1 MKLSALL
8 TSAGVNIAVCVVLFT
23 LYSLLRK
30 QPTFVNVY
38 FSQRF
43 ARVRTRQLG
52 GFNFERFVPSP
63 SWILKAWEASDEEI
77 VAAGGLDAFVLVR
90 MIVFSCRIFSI
101 ATTLGLFLVV
111 PLNYF
116 GQDIRRQQIPAESLE
131 VFTIVNVEPGSRWFW
146 VHCLALYIIS
156 CSACLLLYFEYK
168 SISRK
173 RLAYFTSS
181 LNRPSYFTV
190 LVRSIPKS
198 KEESYSQTLEKFFM
212 NYYASSYLSYQ
223 IIYRSGSV
231 QKLLTDAE
239 EAFMM
244 LRTTQKELCTGSNF
258 MRCGLCGGATTS
270 FKMIPCERDPD
281 KGGDDCSGS
290 DLRKKESA
298 AALVFFRNRYAA
310 LVASQGLQTS
320 NPMSW
325 VTDLAPEPDDLYW
338 SNICVPYRLL
348 WIRKIALLVASILF
362 VAFFLFPVS
371 LTQSL
376 VHLDKLQKTFPF
388 LRGILKRKGV
398 PQLATG
404 YLPSV
409 VLILFSYIVPPLM
422 MLFSKME
429 GSISRSGRKRS
440 ACIKVLCFFIWNV
453 FFGNIVSGSVIDRL
467 NKIFKDVNNLLS
479 TAVPSTATFF
489 MTYVL
494 TSGWASLSV
503 ELLQPFGLICR
514 LFSWFIL
521 RNKDPSCHG
530 TLTFPYHTEVPRIL
544 LFGLFGFAYAV
555 LSPLI
560 LPLLVVYFSI
570 AYLVY
575 RNQILNVYVTKY
587 QTGGTYWPIVHNT
600 TIFSMVL
607 MQIIALAVFG
617 FKKSSSTSSFTI
629 PLIICTLLFHAYCR
643 QRFEPLFK
651 DPPAQI
657 LIEMDRQDEA
667 SGKMKEMYQ
676 QLTSAYCQ
684 FKSTLFALGKAV
696 PGNGGENLSIHKVQ
710 DVEDINP
717 GKSPSHLPPSC
728 TSIEIKSPRLPV
740 SHTSLEISPH
750 ASLEIKSPHLP
761 SPHTSLEIKSPS
773 HLPSSIASLEIK
785 SPPHL
790 PSSRTSLEIK
800 SPPHLPSSRMSLEI
814 NSPHLPSS
822 RTSLEIKNPSHSLSS
837 SKSLEIPSSHLPS
850 PRTSLEIRSSHLPSP
865 HVPSE
870 IKSPYLPSWDIKSPL
885 LPSPSESSE
894 TKSPHLA
901 SPRKSSEIRSPLLP
915 SPRES
920 LELKTPRRA
929 SPRKSSEIRS
939 PLLPSPCESLEIKS
953 PPHASP
959 RKSSEFR
966 SPHLPS
972 QGTSSE
978 TEESCGK

>member
-8 TSAGVNIAVCVVLFT
+8 TSAGVNISVCVVLLI

-63 SWILKAWEASDEEI
+63 SWIFKAWEASDDEI
-77 VAAGGLDAFVLVR
+77 VDAGGLDAFVLVR
-90 MIVFSCRIFSI
+90 MIVFSFRIFSI

-116 GQDIRRQQIPAESLE
+116 GQDIKRQQIPAESLE

-156 CSACLLLYFEYK
+156 CSACLLLYSEYK
-168 SISRK
+168 SISKK
-173 RLAYFTSS
+173 RLAYFSSS
-181 LNRPSYFTV
+181 LSRPSYFTV

-198 KEESYSQTLEKFFM
+198 KEESYSRSLEKFFM
-212 NYYASSYLSYQ
+212 NYYASSYLSHQ
-223 IIYRSGSV
+223 IVYRSGYV
-231 QKLLTDAE
+231 QKLLIDAE
-239 EAFMM
+239 EVFRM
-244 LRTTQKELCTGSNF
+244 LKTTQKEL
-258 MRCGLCGGATTS
+258 MICGICGGATSS
-270 FKMIPCERDPD
+270 FKMITNECDRDE
-281 KGGDDCSGS
+281 GRDDCDGS

-310 LVASQGLQTS
+310 LVASQGLQS
-320 NPMSW
+320 LNPMSW
-325 VTDLAPEPDDLYW
+325 VVDPAPEPDDMYW

-362 VAFFLFPVS
+362 VAFFLVPVS

-388 LRGILKRKGV
+388 LRGFLKG
-398 PQLATG
+398 
-404 YLPSV
+404 
-409 VLILFSYIVPPLM
+409 F
-422 MLFSKME
+422 
-429 GSISRSGRKRS
+429 
-440 ACIKVLCFFIWNV
+440 
-453 FFGNIVSGSVIDRL
+453 

-514 LFSWFIL
+514 LFSRFIM
-521 RNKDPSCHG
+521 RNMDGSCHG

-544 LFGLFGFAYAV
+544 LFGLFGFAYAILAPV
-555 LSPLI
+555 I
-560 LPLLVVYFSI
+560 LPLLVVYYSI

-629 PLIICTLLFHAYCR
+629 PLIICTLLFHEYCR

-651 DPPAQI
+651 DPPAPI
-657 LIEMDRQDEA
+657 LIEMDRQDEVH
-667 SGKMKEMYQ
+667 GRMKETYQ

-684 FKSTLFALGKAV
+684 FKSTLFSLGKAA
-696 PGNGGENLSIHKVQ
+696 PGNDEENMSIHTVQ
-710 DVEDINP
+710 DIQDVNP

-728 TSIEIKSPRLPV
+728 TSVEIKSPHHPL
-740 SHTSLEISPH
+740 SHTSSPHLLSPH
-750 ASLEIKSPHLP
+750 ASLEIKSP
-761 SPHTSLEIKSPS
+761 PHI
-773 HLPSSIASLEIK
+773 
-785 SPPHL
+785 
-790 PSSRTSLEIK
+790 PSSRTSLEIR
-800 SPPHLPSSRMSLEI
+800 SPPHIPSSCTCLEVKNPSHLPSSHTFLEI
-814 NSPHLPSS
+814 RSPHLPSS
-822 RTSLEIKNPSHSLSS
+822 RTSLEIKNPSHRLSPRT
-837 SKSLEIPSSHLPS
+837 SLEIRRPHLPS
-850 PRTSLEIRSSHLPSP
+850 PRTSLEIRSSYLPSP
-865 HVPSE
+865 RTPWE
-870 IKSPYLPSWDIKSPL
+870 IKSPHLPSSNTSWEIKN
-885 LPSPSESSE
+885 
-894 TKSPHLA
+894 
-901 SPRKSSEIRSPLLP
+901 PLLP

-920 LELKTPRRA
+920 SETKSPRSASPCKSSQIKSPLRSPRESLEIKSPRRA
-929 SPRKSSEIRS
+929 SPRKSSEIKS
-939 PLLPSPCESLEIKS
+939 PRLSSPGTSLEINS
-953 PPHASP
+953 PLHP
-959 RKSSEFR
+959 SS
-966 SPHLPS
+966 S
-972 QGTSSE
+972 TSSE
-978 TEESCGK
+978 IEESRGK

>member
-8 TSAGVNIAVCVVLFT
+8 TSAGVNIAVCVVLFI

-43 ARVRTRQLG
+43 SQVRKKLG

-77 VAAGGLDAFVLVR
+77 VAAGGLDALVLVR
-90 MIVFSCRIFSI
+90 MIVFSFRIFSI
-101 ATTLGLFLVV
+101 ATTLGLFLVL

-116 GQDIRRQQIPAESLE
+116 GQDIQRQQIPAESLE
-131 VFTIVNVEPGSRWFW
+131 VFTIVNVEPESRWFW
-146 VHCLALYIIS
+146 VHCLTLYIIS

-181 LNRPSYFTV
+181 LSHPRYFTV
-190 LVRSIPKS
+190 LVRAIPKS
-198 KEESYSQTLEKFFM
+198 KEDSYSHTLEKFFT
-212 NYYASSYLSYQ
+212 NYYASSYLSHQ
-223 IIYRSGSV
+223 IVYRSGSV

-239 EAFMM
+239 EMFRM
-244 LRTTQKELCTGSNF
+244 LKTTQEELYAGSKF
-258 MRCGLCGGATTS
+258 MRCGLCGGTTSS
-270 FKMIPCERDPD
+270 FKMLPDERD
-281 KGGDDCSGS
+281 KGRDDYDGS

-310 LVASQGLQTS
+310 LVASQGLQSS

-325 VTDLAPEPDDLYW
+325 VTDLAPEPDDMYW

-348 WIRKIALLVASILF
+348 WIRKIALLVASIVF
-362 VAFFLFPVS
+362 VAFFLVPVS

-453 FFGNIVSGSVIDRL
+453 FFGNIVSGSVIERL

-514 LFSWFIL
+514 LFSRFIL
-521 RNKDPSCHG
+521 RNKDASSHG

-544 LFGLFGFAYAV
+544 LFGLFGFAYAI
-555 LSPLI
+555 LAPLI
-560 LPLLVVYFSI
+560 LPFLVVYFSI

-617 FKKSSSTSSFTI
+617 FKKSSSTSSFII
-629 PLIICTLLFHAYCR
+629 PLIICTLLFHEYCR

-651 DPPAQI
+651 NPPAQI
-657 LIEMDRQDEA
+657 LIEMDRQDEEECGA
-667 SGKMKEMYQ
+667 MEIYQ
-676 QLTSAYCQ
+676 QLTSAYCCQ
-684 FKSTLFALGKAV
+684 FKSTSLTLGKAV
-696 PGNGGENLSIHKVQ
+696 PENDEESMSIHKVQ
-710 DVEDINP
+710 DVEGNTP
-717 GKSPSHLPPSC
+717 GEIPSHLPPSY
-728 TSIEIKSPRLPV
+728 TSV
-740 SHTSLEISPH
+740 
-750 ASLEIKSPHLP
+750 EIKSPHLP
-761 SPHTSLEIKSPS
+761 LSHTSLEIRSPHILSPHGSLEIRSPPHLPSSHTSLEIKS
-773 HLPSSIASLEIK
+773 
-785 SPPHL
+785 PHL
-790 PSSRTSLEIK
+790 PSSRTSLEI
-800 SPPHLPSSRMSLEI
+800 SNSPHLPSSRTCLESK
-814 NSPHLPSS
+814 SPHLPSS
-822 RTSLEIKNPSHSLSS
+822 RTSLEIKNPSHHLSS
-837 SKSLEIPSSHLPS
+837 CKSLEITSPHLPS
-850 PRTSLEIRSSHLPSP
+850 PRTSLEIRSPHLPSP
-865 HVPSE
+865 RTPSE
-870 IKSPYLPSWDIKSPL
+870 IKSPH
-885 LPSPSESSE
+885 LPSPHTSW
-894 TKSPHLA
+894 
-901 SPRKSSEIRSPLLP
+901 EIKSPLLP

-920 LELKTPRRA
+920 WEIKSPFLPSSRESSEIKSPRLP
-929 SPRKSSEIRS
+929 SPRKSSEIKS
-939 PLLPSPCESLEIKS
+939 PRLPSP
-953 PPHASP
+953 
-959 RKSSEFR
+959 
-966 SPHLPS
+966 
-972 QGTSSE
+972 GTSWEINTHHSSC
-978 TEESCGK
+978 TSSKIEESCGK

>member
-8 TSAGVNIAVCVVLFT
+8 TSAGVNISVCVVLLI

-63 SWILKAWEASDEEI
+63 SWIFKAWEASDDEI
-77 VAAGGLDAFVLVR
+77 VDAGGLDAFVLVR
-90 MIVFSCRIFSI
+90 MIVFSFRIFSI

-116 GQDIRRQQIPAESLE
+116 GQDIKRQQIPAESLE

-156 CSACLLLYFEYK
+156 CSACLLLYSEYK
-168 SISRK
+168 SISKK
-173 RLAYFTSS
+173 RLAYFSSS
-181 LNRPSYFTV
+181 LSRPSYFTV

-198 KEESYSQTLEKFFM
+198 KEESYSRSLEKFFM
-212 NYYASSYLSYQ
+212 NYYASSYLSHQ
-223 IIYRSGSV
+223 IVYRSGYV
-231 QKLLTDAE
+231 QKLLIDAE
-239 EAFMM
+239 EVFRM
-244 LRTTQKELCTGSNF
+244 LKTTQKEL
-258 MRCGLCGGATTS
+258 MICGICGGATSS
-270 FKMIPCERDPD
+270 FKMITNECDRDE
-281 KGGDDCSGS
+281 GRDDCDGS

-310 LVASQGLQTS
+310 LVASQGLQS
-320 NPMSW
+320 LNPMSW
-325 VTDLAPEPDDLYW
+325 VVDPAPEPDDMYW

-362 VAFFLFPVS
+362 VAFFLVPVS

-388 LRGILKRKGV
+388 LRGFLKGRGV
-398 PQLATG
+398 PQLVTG

-440 ACIKVLCFFIWNV
+440 ACIKVLYFFIWNV
-453 FFGNIVSGSVIDRL
+453 FFGNIVSGSVLDRF

-514 LFSWFIL
+514 LFSRFIM
-521 RNKDPSCHG
+521 RNMDGSCHG

-544 LFGLFGFAYAV
+544 LFGLFGFAYAILAPV
-555 LSPLI
+555 I
-560 LPLLVVYFSI
+560 LPLLVVYYSI

-629 PLIICTLLFHAYCR
+629 PLIICTLLFHEYCR

-651 DPPAQI
+651 DPPAPI
-657 LIEMDRQDEA
+657 LIEMDRQDEVH
-667 SGKMKEMYQ
+667 GRMKETYQ

-684 FKSTLFALGKAV
+684 FKSTLFSLGKAA
-696 PGNGGENLSIHKVQ
+696 PGNDEENMSIHTVQ
-710 DVEDINP
+710 DIQDVNP

-728 TSIEIKSPRLPV
+728 TSVEIKSPHHPL
-740 SHTSLEISPH
+740 SHTSSPHLLSPH
-750 ASLEIKSPHLP
+750 ASLEIKSP
-761 SPHTSLEIKSPS
+761 PHI
-773 HLPSSIASLEIK
+773 
-785 SPPHL
+785 
-790 PSSRTSLEIK
+790 PSSRTSLEIR
-800 SPPHLPSSRMSLEI
+800 SPPHIPSSCTCLEVKNPSHLPSSHTFLEI
-814 NSPHLPSS
+814 RSPHLPSS
-822 RTSLEIKNPSHSLSS
+822 RTSLEIKNPSHRLSPRT
-837 SKSLEIPSSHLPS
+837 SLEIRRPHLPS
-850 PRTSLEIRSSHLPSP
+850 PRTSLEIRSSYLPSP
-865 HVPSE
+865 RTPWE
-870 IKSPYLPSWDIKSPL
+870 IKSPHLPSSNTSWEIKN
-885 LPSPSESSE
+885 
-894 TKSPHLA
+894 
-901 SPRKSSEIRSPLLP
+901 PLLP

-920 LELKTPRRA
+920 SETKSPRSASPCKSSQIKSPLRSPRESLEIKSPRRA
-929 SPRKSSEIRS
+929 SPRKSSEIKS
-939 PLLPSPCESLEIKS
+939 PRLSSPGTSLEINS
-953 PPHASP
+953 PLHP
-959 RKSSEFR
+959 SS
-966 SPHLPS
+966 S
-972 QGTSSE
+972 TSSE
-978 TEESCGK
+978 IEESRGK

>member
-8 TSAGVNIAVCVVLFT
+8 TSAGVNIAVCVVLLI

-43 ARVRTRQLG
+43 SRVRTRQLG

-63 SWILKAWEASDEEI
+63 SWILKAWEASDDEI

-90 MIVFSCRIFSI
+90 MIVFSVRIFSI

-116 GQDIRRQQIPAESLE
+116 GQDIKRQRIPAESLE
-131 VFTIVNVEPGSRWFW
+131 LFTIVNVEPGSRWFW

-156 CSACLLLYFEYK
+156 CSACLLLYSEYK
-168 SISRK
+168 SISKK
-173 RLAYFTSS
+173 RLAYFSSS
-181 LNRPSYFTV
+181 LSRPCYFTV

-212 NYYASSYLSYQ
+212 NYYASSYLSHQ
-223 IIYRSGSV
+223 IVYRSGYV

-239 EAFMM
+239 GVFRM
-244 LRTTQKELCTGSNF
+244 LKTTQKELYAGSNF
-258 MRCGLCGGATTS
+258 MICGICGGATSS
-270 FKMIPCERDPD
+270 FNMITNECDRD
-281 KGGDDCSGS
+281 KGRDDCDGS

-310 LVASQGLQTS
+310 LVASQGLQS
-320 NPMSW
+320 LNPMSW
-325 VTDLAPEPDDLYW
+325 VTDLAPEPDDMYW

-362 VAFFLFPVS
+362 VAFFLVPVS

-388 LRGILKRKGV
+388 LRGFLKRGGV
-398 PQLATG
+398 TQLVTG

-440 ACIKVLCFFIWNV
+440 ACIKVLYFFIWNV
-453 FFGNIVSGSVIDRL
+453 FFCNIVSGSVIDRF
-467 NKIFKDVNNLLS
+467 NRIFKDVNNLLS

-514 LFSWFIL
+514 LFSRFIM
-521 RNKDPSCHG
+521 RNTDASCYG

-544 LFGLFGFAYAV
+544 LFGLFGFAYAI
-555 LSPLI
+555 LAPLI
-560 LPLLVVYFSI
+560 LPFLVVYYSI

-629 PLIICTLLFHAYCR
+629 PLIICTLLFHEYCR

-651 DPPAQI
+651 DPPAPI
-657 LIEMDRQDEA
+657 LIDMDRQDEVH
-667 SGKMKEMYQ
+667 GRMKEMYQ

-684 FKSTLFALGKAV
+684 FKSTLFSLGKAT
-696 PGNGGENLSIHKVQ
+696 PGNDEENMSIHTVQ
-710 DVEDINP
+710 DIEDVNP

-728 TSIEIKSPRLPV
+728 TSVEIKSPHHPL
-740 SHTSLEISPH
+740 SHTSSPHLLSPH
-750 ASLEIKSPHLP
+750 ASLEIKSP
-761 SPHTSLEIKSPS
+761 PHI
-773 HLPSSIASLEIK
+773 
-785 SPPHL
+785 

-800 SPPHLPSSRMSLEI
+800 SPPHIPSSCTCLEVKNPSHLPSSHTFLEIRSPHLPSSRMSLEI
-814 NSPHLPSS
+814 ENSSHRLSPRS
-822 RTSLEIKNPSHSLSS
+822 RSLEIRRP
-837 SKSLEIPSSHLPS
+837 HLPS
-850 PRTSLEIRSSHLPSP
+850 PRTSLEIRSSYLPSP
-865 HVPSE
+865 HTPLE
-870 IKSPYLPSWDIKSPL
+870 IKSPHLPSSNTSW
-885 LPSPSESSE
+885 
-894 TKSPHLA
+894 
-901 SPRKSSEIRSPLLP
+901 EINSPLLP

-920 LELKTPRRA
+920 SETKSHHFA
-929 SPRKSSEIRS
+929 SPRKSSEIKS
-939 PLLPSPCESLEIKS
+939 PLLRSPRESLEIKS
-953 PPHASP
+953 PRPASP
-959 RKSSEFR
+959 CKSSEIK

-972 QGTSSE
+972 PRTSLEINSPLHPSSSTSSE
-978 TEESCGK
+978 IEESRGK

>member
-8 TSAGVNIAVCVVLFT
+8 TSAGINIAVCVVLFF

-43 ARVRTRQLG
+43 APHVRTRHLG
-52 GFNFERFVPSP
+52 TFCFNRFVPSP

-77 VAAGGLDAFVLVR
+77 VAAGGLDALVLVR
-90 MIVFSCRIFSI
+90 MIVFSFRIFSMAAI
-101 ATTLGLFLVV
+101 LGLFLVL

-131 VFTIVNVEPGSRWFW
+131 VFTIVNVEAGSRWFW

-181 LNRPSYFTV
+181 VRHPSYFTV
-190 LVRSIPKS
+190 L
-198 KEESYSQTLEKFFM
+198 
-212 NYYASSYLSYQ
+212 
-223 IIYRSGSV
+223 
-231 QKLLTDAE
+231 TDAE
-239 EAFMM
+239 EVFKM
-244 LRTTQKELCTGSNF
+244 LKTAPEELCPGSNF
-258 MRCGLCGGATTS
+258 MRCGLCGGTNHS
-270 FKMIPCERDPD
+270 FKMLPAERVSD
-281 KGGDDCSGS
+281 KGRDDSDGS

-310 LVASQGLQTS
+310 LVASQGLQS
-320 NPMSW
+320 QNPMSW
-325 VTDLAPEPDDLYW
+325 VTDLAPEPEDMYW

-348 WIRKIALLVASILF
+348 WIRRVALLVASILF
-362 VAFFLFPVS
+362 VAFFLVPVS

-388 LRGILKRKGV
+388 PIGILKRTGV
-398 PQLATG
+398 TQLVTG

-422 MLFSKME
+422 LLFSKME

-440 ACIKVLCFFIWNV
+440 ACIKVIYFFFWNV
-453 FFGNIVSGSVIDRL
+453 FFGNIVSGSVIERL

-503 ELLQPFGLICR
+503 ELIQPFGIICR
-514 LFSWFIL
+514 LFSRFIL
-521 RNKDPSCHG
+521 RNREQSSHG

-544 LFGLFGFAYAV
+544 LFGLFGFAYAI
-555 LSPLI
+555 LAPLI
-560 LPLLVVYFSI
+560 LPFLVVYFSI
-570 AYLVY
+570 AYFVY

-607 MQIIALAVFG
+607 MQIIASAVFG
-617 FKKSSSTSSFTI
+617 FKKSSTASSFTI
-629 PLIICTLLFHAYCR
+629 PLIICTLLFNEYCR

-651 DPPAQI
+651 YTPAQI
-657 LIEMDRQDEA
+657 LIEMDRRDEEC
-667 SGKMKEMYQ
+667 GRIKEMYQ

-684 FKSTLFALGKAV
+684 FKSTSPTLGEAV
-696 PGNGGENLSIHKVQ
+696 PESDEENMSVHKVQ

-717 GKSPSHLPPSC
+717 GRSPHLPPSC
-728 TSIEIKSPRLPV
+728 TSFDSKSPPRLPL
-740 SHTSLEISPH
+740 TSLDVRSPH
-750 ASLEIKSPHLP
+750 LLSPSASLEIRSPHLP
-761 SPHTSLEIKSPS
+761 SSRTSLEIRS
-773 HLPSSIASLEIK
+773 
-785 SPPHL
+785 PHL

-800 SPPHLPSSRMSLEI
+800 SPPRLPSSHTSLEI
-814 NSPHLPSS
+814 KSPRLPSSHTSLEIKSPRLLSPQASLENKSPHIPSPRTSLENRSPHLPSS
-822 RTSLEIKNPSHSLSS
+822 RTSFENINP
-837 SKSLEIPSSHLPS
+837 PHLPS
-850 PRTSLEIRSSHLPSP
+850 PRTSLEIRSPR
-865 HVPSE
+865 
-870 IKSPYLPSWDIKSPL
+870 L
-885 LPSPSESSE
+885 L
-894 TKSPHLA
+894 
-901 SPRKSSEIRSPLLP
+901 
-915 SPRES
+915 
-920 LELKTPRRA
+920 
-929 SPRKSSEIRS
+929 
-939 PLLPSPCESLEIKS
+939 SPCASLEIKS
-953 PPHASP
+953 PRLPSPHASLEI
-959 RKSSEFR
+959 KSPVLS
-966 SPHLPS
+966 SS
-972 QGTSSE
+972 CTSLE
-978 TEESCGK
+978 AEESCAK

>member
-1 MKLSALL
+1 
-8 TSAGVNIAVCVVLFT
+8 
-23 LYSLLRK
+23 
-30 QPTFVNVY
+30 
-38 FSQRF
+38 
-43 ARVRTRQLG
+43 
-52 GFNFERFVPSP
+52 
-63 SWILKAWEASDEEI
+63 
-77 VAAGGLDAFVLVR
+77 
-90 MIVFSCRIFSI
+90 MIVFSFRIFSI
-101 ATTLGLFLVV
+101 AAILGLFLVL

-131 VFTIVNVEPGSRWFW
+131 VFTIVNVEAGSRWFW

-181 LNRPSYFTV
+181 LCHPSYFTV
-190 LVRSIPKS
+190 LVRAIPKS
-198 KEESYSQTLEKFFM
+198 QKESYSHTVEKFFT
-212 NYYASSYLSYQ
+212 NYYASSYLSHQ
-223 IIYRSGSV
+223 IVYRSGPV

-239 EAFMM
+239 EVFKM
-244 LRTTQKELCTGSNF
+244 LKTAPEELCPGSNL
-258 MRCGLCGGATTS
+258 MRCGLCGGTNHS
-270 FKMIPCERDPD
+270 FKMLPAERVSD
-281 KGGDDCSGS
+281 KGRDDSDDS

-310 LVASQGLQTS
+310 LVASQGLQS
-320 NPMSW
+320 KNPMSW
-325 VTDLAPEPDDLYW
+325 VTDLAPEPDDMYW

-348 WIRKIALLVASILF
+348 WIRRVALLVASILF
-362 VAFFLFPVS
+362 VAFFLVPVS

-388 LRGILKRKGV
+388 LKGILKREGV
-398 PQLATG
+398 TQLVTG

-440 ACIKVLCFFIWNV
+440 ACIKVIYFFIWNV
-453 FFGNIVSGSVIDRL
+453 FFGNIVSGSVIERL

-489 MTYVL
+489 VTYVL

-503 ELLQPFGLICR
+503 ELIQPFGIICR
-514 LFSWFIL
+514 LFSRFIL
-521 RNKDPSCHG
+521 RNREPSSHG

-544 LFGLFGFAYAV
+544 LFGLFGFAYAI
-555 LSPLI
+555 LAPLI
-560 LPLLVVYFSI
+560 LPFLVVYFSI
-570 AYLVY
+570 AYFVY

-617 FKKSSSTSSFTI
+617 FKKSSTASSFTI
-629 PLIICTLLFHAYCR
+629 PLIICTLLFNEYCR

-651 DPPAQI
+651 YTPAQI
-657 LIEMDRQDEA
+657 LIDMDRKDEEC
-667 SGKMKEMYQ
+667 GRMIEMHQ

-684 FKSTLFALGKAV
+684 FKSTSPTPGKAV
-696 PGNGGENLSIHKVQ
+696 PESDEENMSIHKVH

-717 GKSPSHLPPSC
+717 GKSPHFPRSC
-728 TSIEIKSPRLPV
+728 TSFDSNSPPHLPLTSLDIRSPHLLSPR
-740 SHTSLEISPH
+740 

-761 SPHTSLEIKSPS
+761 SSCTSLEIRS
-773 HLPSSIASLEIK
+773 
-785 SPPHL
+785 PHL

-800 SPPHLPSSRMSLEI
+800 SPRFPSSRTSLEI
-814 NSPHLPSS
+814 KSPCLLSPHASLENKSPPCLPSS
-822 RTSLEIKNPSHSLSS
+822 RTSLEIKSPRLLSPHA
-837 SKSLEIPSSHLPS
+837 SLENKSPRIPSPHASLENRSLHLPSSCTSFENKSPHLPS
-850 PRTSLEIRSSHLPSP
+850 PRTSFENKSPHLPSPRSSLEIRS
-865 HVPSE
+865 
-870 IKSPYLPSWDIKSPL
+870 
-885 LPSPSESSE
+885 
-894 TKSPHLA
+894 
-901 SPRKSSEIRSPLLP
+901 PRLP

-920 LELKTPRRA
+920 LEIK
-929 SPRKSSEIRS
+929 SPR
-939 PLLPSPCESLEIKS
+939 LPSP
-953 PPHASP
+953 HAS
-959 RKSSEFR
+959 
-966 SPHLPS
+966 
-972 QGTSSE
+972 
-978 TEESCGK
+978 

>member
-8 TSAGVNIAVCVVLFT
+8 TSAGVNIAVCVVLFI

-43 ARVRTRQLG
+43 AQVRKRQFG

-63 SWILKAWEASDEEI
+63 SWILKACEASDEEI
-77 VAAGGLDAFVLVR
+77 VAAGGLDALVLVR
-90 MIVFSCRIFSI
+90 MIVFSFRIFSI
-101 ATTLGLFLVV
+101 ATTLGLFLVL

-116 GQDIRRQQIPAESLE
+116 GQDIQRQQIPAESLE
-131 VFTIVNVEPGSRWFW
+131 VFTIVNVEPESRWFW

-156 CSACLLLYFEYK
+156 CCACLLLYFEYK

-181 LNRPSYFTV
+181 LSHPRYFTV
-190 LVRSIPKS
+190 LVRAIPKS
-198 KEESYSQTLEKFFM
+198 KDESYSHTLEKFFT
-212 NYYASSYLSYQ
+212 NYYTSSYLSHQ
-223 IIYRSGSV
+223 IVYRSGSL

-239 EAFMM
+239 EMFRM
-244 LRTTQKELCTGSNF
+244 LKTTQKELYVGSNF
-258 MRCGLCGGATTS
+258 MRCGLCGGTTLS
-270 FKMIPCERDPD
+270 FKMLPNERDRD
-281 KGGDDCSGS
+281 KARDDYGGS

-310 LVASQGLQTS
+310 LVASQGLQSS

-325 VTDLAPEPDDLYW
+325 VTDLAPEPDDMYW

-362 VAFFLFPVS
+362 VAFFLVPVS
-371 LTQSL
+371 VTQSL

-388 LRGILKRKGV
+388 LRGILKREGV
-398 PQLATG
+398 TQLVTG

-453 FFGNIVSGSVIDRL
+453 FFGNIVSGSVIERL

-514 LFSWFIL
+514 LFSRFIL
-521 RNKDPSCHG
+521 RNKDASSHG

-544 LFGLFGFAYAV
+544 LFGLFGFAYAI
-555 LSPLI
+555 LAPLI
-560 LPLLVVYFSI
+560 LPFLVVYFSI

-617 FKKSSSTSSFTI
+617 FKKSSSTSSIII
-629 PLIICTLLFHAYCR
+629 PLIICTLLFHEYCR
-643 QRFEPLFK
+643 ERFEPLFK
-651 DPPAQI
+651 NPPAQI
-657 LIEMDRQDEA
+657 LIEMDRQDEEEC
-667 SGKMKEMYQ
+667 GRMKEIYQ

-684 FKSTLFALGKAV
+684 FKSTSLTLVKAV
-696 PGNGGENLSIHKVQ
+696 PKNDEENMSIHKVQ
-710 DVEDINP
+710 DIGDINP
-717 GKSPSHLPPSC
+717 GKSPSRLPPSC
-728 TSIEIKSPRLPV
+728 TSVEIKSLHLPL
-740 SHTSLEISPH
+740 SHT
-750 ASLEIKSPHLP
+750 SLEIKSPHLL
-761 SPHTSLEIKSPS
+761 SPH
-773 HLPSSIASLEIK
+773 ASLEIK

-800 SPPHLPSSRMSLEI
+800 SPPQ
-814 NSPHLPSS
+814 LPSS

-837 SKSLEIPSSHLPS
+837 SKSLEITSRHLPS
-850 PRTSLEIRSSHLPSP
+850 PRT
-865 HVPSE
+865 PSE
-870 IKSPYLPSWDIKSPL
+870 IKSPHLPSSRTYWEIKSPL
-885 LPSPSESSE
+885 LPSPCESSE
-894 TKSPHLA
+894 IK
-901 SPRKSSEIRSPLLP
+901 SPLLP

-920 LELKTPRRA
+920 LEIKSPRLP
-929 SPRKSSEIRS
+929 SPRKSSELKS
-939 PLLPSPCESLEIKS
+939 PRLPSPCKSSEIKS
-953 PPHASP
+953 PRFPSP
-959 RKSSEFR
+959 GTSWEIK
-966 SPHLPS
+966 SPHHPS
-972 QGTSSE
+972 SCTSLE
-978 TEESCGK
+978 GEESHGK

>member
-8 TSAGVNIAVCVVLFT
+8 TSAGVNISVCVVLLI

-43 ARVRTRQLG
+43 SRVRTRQLS
-52 GFNFERFVPSP
+52 GFNFERFERFVPSP
-63 SWILKAWEASDEEI
+63 SWILKAWEASDDEI

-90 MIVFSCRIFSI
+90 MIVFSFRIFSI

-116 GQDIRRQQIPAESLE
+116 GQDIKRQQIPAESLE

-156 CSACLLLYFEYK
+156 CAACLLLYSEYK
-168 SISRK
+168 SISKK
-173 RLAYFTSS
+173 RLAYFSSS
-181 LNRPSYFTV
+181 LSRPSYFTV

-212 NYYASSYLSYQ
+212 NYYASSYLSHQ
-223 IIYRSGSV
+223 IVYRTGYV

-239 EAFMM
+239 GVFRM
-244 LRTTQKELCTGSNF
+244 LKTTQKELYAGSNF
-258 MRCGLCGGATTS
+258 MICGNCGGATSS
-270 FKMIPCERDPD
+270 FKMITNECDRD
-281 KGGDDCSGS
+281 KGRDDCDGS

-310 LVASQGLQTS
+310 LVASQGLQS
-320 NPMSW
+320 LNPMSW
-325 VTDLAPEPDDLYW
+325 VTDLAPEPDDMYW

-362 VAFFLFPVS
+362 VAFFLVPVS

-388 LRGILKRKGV
+388 LRGFLKRNGV
-398 PQLATG
+398 TQLVTG

-409 VLILFSYIVPPLM
+409 VLILFSYMVPPLM

-440 ACIKVLCFFIWNV
+440 ACIKVLYFFIWNV
-453 FFGNIVSGSVIDRL
+453 FFGNIVSGSVIDRF

-514 LFSWFIL
+514 LFSRFIM
-521 RNKDPSCHG
+521 RNMDASCHV

-544 LFGLFGFAYAV
+544 LFGLFGFAYAILAPV
-555 LSPLI
+555 I
-560 LPLLVVYFSI
+560 LPFLVVYYSI

-587 QTGGTYWPIVHNT
+587 QTGGTYWPIVHNA

-629 PLIICTLLFHAYCR
+629 PLIICTLLFHEYCR

-651 DPPAQI
+651 DPPAPI
-657 LIEMDRQDEA
+657 LIEMDRQDEVH
-667 SGKMKEMYQ
+667 GRMKEMYQ

-684 FKSTLFALGKAV
+684 FKSTLFSLGKAA
-696 PGNGGENLSIHKVQ
+696 PGNDEENMSIHTVQ
-710 DVEDINP
+710 DIEDVNP
-717 GKSPSHLPPSC
+717 GKNPSHLPPSC
-728 TSIEIKSPRLPV
+728 TSVEIKSPHHPL
-740 SHTSLEISPH
+740 SHTSSPHLLSPH
-750 ASLEIKSPHLP
+750 ASLEIKSP
-761 SPHTSLEIKSPS
+761 PHI
-773 HLPSSIASLEIK
+773 
-785 SPPHL
+785 
-790 PSSRTSLEIK
+790 PSSRTSLEIR
-800 SPPHLPSSRMSLEI
+800 SPPHIPSSCTCLEVKNPSHLPSSHTFLEI
-814 NSPHLPSS
+814 RSPHLPSS
-822 RTSLEIKNPSHSLSS
+822 RTSLEIKNPSHCLSPRT
-837 SKSLEIPSSHLPS
+837 SLEIRRPHLPS
-850 PRTSLEIRSSHLPSP
+850 PRTSLEIRSSYLPSP
-865 HVPSE
+865 RTSPE
-870 IKSPYLPSWDIKSPL
+870 IKSPHLPPSITSWEIK
-885 LPSPSESSE
+885 
-894 TKSPHLA
+894 
-901 SPRKSSEIRSPLLP
+901 SPLLP

-920 LELKTPRRA
+920 SETKSPRSASPRKSSQIKSPLRSPRESLEIKSPHSA
-929 SPRKSSEIRS
+929 SPRKSSEIKS
-939 PLLPSPCESLEIKS
+939 PCLPSPGTSLEINS
-953 PPHASP
+953 PLHP
-959 RKSSEFR
+959 SS
-966 SPHLPS
+966 S
-972 QGTSSE
+972 TSSE
-978 TEESCGK
+978 IEESCGK

>member
-8 TSAGVNIAVCVVLFT
+8 TSAGVNIAVCVVLFI

-30 QPTFVNVY
+30 QPIFVNVY

-43 ARVRTRQLG
+43 SQVRTRQFG

-77 VAAGGLDAFVLVR
+77 VASGGLDAFVLVR
-90 MIVFSCRIFSI
+90 MIVFSFRIFSI
-101 ATTLGLFLVV
+101 ATILGLFLVL

-181 LNRPSYFTV
+181 VSRPSYFTV

-198 KEESYSQTLEKFFM
+198 KEESFSHTLEKFFM
-212 NYYASSYLSYQ
+212 NYYASSYLSHQ
-223 IIYRSGSV
+223 IVYRSGSV

-239 EAFMM
+239 EVFRM
-244 LRTTQKELCTGSNF
+244 LKTTQKELYAGSNF
-258 MRCGLCGGATTS
+258 MRCGLCGGTTSS
-270 FKMIPCERDPD
+270 FKMLPNERDHD
-281 KGGDDCSGS
+281 KGRNDYDGS

-310 LVASQGLQTS
+310 LVASEGLQSS

-325 VTDLAPEPDDLYW
+325 VTDLAPDPDDMYW

-362 VAFFLFPVS
+362 VAFFLVPVS

-388 LRGILKRKGV
+388 LRGILKRPGV
-398 PQLATG
+398 TQLVTG

-440 ACIKVLCFFIWNV
+440 ACIKVLYFFIWNV
-453 FFGNIVSGSVIDRL
+453 FFGNILSGSVLDRL

-514 LFSWFIL
+514 LFSRFIL
-521 RNKDPSCHG
+521 RNKDASSHE

-544 LFGLFGFAYAV
+544 LFGLFGFAYAI
-555 LSPLI
+555 LAPLI
-560 LPLLVVYFSI
+560 LPFLVVYFSI

-617 FKKSSSTSSFTI
+617 FKKSSSTSSFII
-629 PLIICTLLFHAYCR
+629 PLIICTLLFHEYCR

-651 DPPAQI
+651 NIPAQI
-657 LIEMDRQDEA
+657 LIEMDRQDEVH
-667 SGKMKEMYQ
+667 GRMKEMYQ
-676 QLTSAYCQ
+676 QLASAYCQ
-684 FKSTLFALGKAV
+684 FKSTLFPRGKAV
-696 PGNGGENLSIHKVQ
+696 PGNDEENTSIHKVQ
-710 DVEDINP
+710 DVEDVNP
-717 GKSPSHLPPSC
+717 GRSPPHLPLSC
-728 TSIEIKSPRLPV
+728 TSVEIR
-740 SHTSLEISPH
+740 
-750 ASLEIKSPHLP
+750 SPHLP
-761 SPHTSLEIKSPS
+761 SSHTSLEIKSPYLLS
-773 HLPSSIASLEIK
+773 PHASLEIK

-800 SPPHLPSSRMSLEI
+800 SPPHLPSSRTSLEI
-814 NSPHLPSS
+814 KYPSHLPSSHTFLEIRSPHIPSS
-822 RTSLEIKNPSHSLSS
+822 RTSLEIKNPSHRLSS
-837 SKSLEIPSSHLPS
+837 SKSLDITSPHLPS
-850 PRTSLEIRSSHLPSP
+850 PRTSLEIRSPHLPSP
-865 HVPSE
+865 RTP
-870 IKSPYLPSWDIKSPL
+870 
-885 LPSPSESSE
+885 SE
-894 TKSPHLA
+894 TKSPHLP
-901 SPRKSSEIRSPLLP
+901 SPHSSSEIKSPLLP

-920 LELKTPRRA
+920 LEIKSPRRA
-929 SPRKSSEIRS
+929 SPRKSSEIKS
-939 PLLPSPCESLEIKS
+939 PRLPSPSTSFEVNSPHHPSSCTSLEI
-953 PPHASP
+953 
-959 RKSSEFR
+959 
-966 SPHLPS
+966 
-972 QGTSSE
+972 
-978 TEESCGK
+978 EESSGK

>member
-8 TSAGVNIAVCVVLFT
+8 TSAGVNIAVCVVLFI

-43 ARVRTRQLG
+43 AQVRKRQLG

-90 MIVFSCRIFSI
+90 MIVFSFRIFSI
-101 ATTLGLFLVV
+101 ATTLGLFLVL

-131 VFTIVNVEPGSRWFW
+131 LFTIVNVEPESKWFW

-181 LNRPSYFTV
+181 LSHPRYFTV
-190 LVRSIPKS
+190 LVRAIPKS
-198 KEESYSQTLEKFFM
+198 KEESYSHTLEKFFT
-212 NYYASSYLSYQ
+212 NYYASSYLSHQ
-223 IIYRSGSV
+223 IVYRSGSV

-239 EAFMM
+239 EVFRM
-244 LRTTQKELCTGSNF
+244 LKTTQKELYDSGSNF
-258 MRCGLCGGATTS
+258 MRCGLCGGTTSS
-270 FKMIPCERDPD
+270 FKMLPNERGRD
-281 KGGDDCSGS
+281 KGRDDYDGS
-290 DLRKKESA
+290 VLRKKECA
-298 AALVFFRNRYAA
+298 AAVVFFRNRYAA
-310 LVASQGLQTS
+310 LVASQGLQSS

-325 VTDLAPEPDDLYW
+325 VTDLAPEPDDMYW

-362 VAFFLFPVS
+362 VAFFLVPVS

-388 LRGILKRKGV
+388 LRGILKRDGV
-398 PQLATG
+398 TQLLTG

-409 VLILFSYIVPPLM
+409 VLILFSYMVPPLM

-453 FFGNIVSGSVIDRL
+453 FFGNIVSGSVIERL

-514 LFSWFIL
+514 LFSRFIL
-521 RNKDPSCHG
+521 RNKEVESHG

-544 LFGLFGFAYAV
+544 LFGLFGFAYAI

-560 LPLLVVYFSI
+560 LPFLVVYFSI

-600 TIFSMVL
+600 TIFSVVL

-617 FKKSSSTSSFTI
+617 FKKSSSTSSFII
-629 PLIICTLLFHAYCR
+629 PLIICTLLFHEYCR
-643 QRFEPLFK
+643 ERFGPLFK
-651 DPPAQI
+651 NPPAQI
-657 LIEMDRQDEA
+657 LIDMDRDDEEY
-667 SGKMKEMYQ
+667 GRMKEKYQ

-684 FKSTLFALGKAV
+684 FKSTSLSLGKAA
-696 PGNGGENLSIHKVQ
+696 PENDEENMCIHKVQ
-710 DVEDINP
+710 DIEDINP

-728 TSIEIKSPRLPV
+728 TSIDIKGSHLL
-740 SHTSLEISPH
+740 SHT
-750 ASLEIKSPHLP
+750 SLEIKSPHLL
-761 SPHTSLEIKSPS
+761 SPHASLEIRSPP
-773 HLPSSIASLEIK
+773 HLPSSRTSLEIK

-800 SPPHLPSSRMSLEI
+800 SPPHLPSSHTFLEI
-814 NSPHLPSS
+814 KSPPHLPSS
-822 RTSLEIKNPSHSLSS
+822 RTSWEIKNPSHLPSLCT
-837 SKSLEIPSSHLPS
+837 SLEITNPHLPS
-850 PRTSLEIRSSHLPSP
+850 PRTSLENRSSHLPSRCT
-865 HVPSE
+865 PSE
-870 IKSPYLPSWDIKSPL
+870 IKSPH
-885 LPSPSESSE
+885 LPSPRTSW
-894 TKSPHLA
+894 
-901 SPRKSSEIRSPLLP
+901 EIKSPLLP

-920 LELKTPRRA
+920 SEIKSPRLA
-929 SPRKSSEIRS
+929 SPRTSSEIKS
-939 PLLPSPCESLEIKS
+939 PLLPSPCESPEIRS
-953 PPHASP
+953 PFLASP
-959 RKSSEFR
+959 RKSSDKSSRLPSPRKSLEIK
-966 SPHLPS
+966 SPHHPS
-972 QGTSSE
+972 SFTSLE
-978 TEESCGK
+978 VEESCGK

>member
-156 CSACLLLYFEYK
+156 CSACLLLFFEYK

-388 LRGILKRKGV
+388 LRGILKR
-398 PQLATG
+398 
-404 YLPSV
+404 
-409 VLILFSYIVPPLM
+409 
-422 MLFSKME
+422 
-429 GSISRSGRKRS
+429 
-440 ACIKVLCFFIWNV
+440 
-453 FFGNIVSGSVIDRL
+453 L

-544 LFGLFGFAYAV
+544 LFGLFGFAYAI

-790 PSSRTSLEIK
+790 SSSRTSLEIK

-865 HVPSE
+865 HAPSE

-901 SPRKSSEIRSPLLP
+901 SPRKSSEIRNPLLP

-978 TEESCGK
+978 TEESRGK

>member
-8 TSAGVNIAVCVVLFT
+8 TSAGVNIAVCVVLFI

-43 ARVRTRQLG
+43 ARVRTKQLG

-77 VAAGGLDAFVLVR
+77 FASGGLDAFVLVR
-90 MIVFSCRIFSI
+90 MIVFSFRIFSI
-101 ATTLGLFLVV
+101 ATMLGLFLVL

-131 VFTIVNVEPGSRWFW
+131 VFTIVNVEAGSRWFW

-181 LNRPSYFTV
+181 LTRPSYFTV

-212 NYYASSYLSYQ
+212 NYYASSYLSHQ
-223 IIYRSGSV
+223 IVYRSGSV

-239 EAFMM
+239 EVFMM
-244 LRTTQKELCTGSNF
+244 LRTTQKEFCTGSNF
-258 MRCGLCGGATTS
+258 MRCGLCGGATSS
-270 FKMIPCERDPD
+270 FKMIPYEHDRD
-281 KGGDDCSGS
+281 KGVDDCNGS

-310 LVASQGLQTS
+310 LVASQGLQSS

-325 VTDLAPEPDDLYW
+325 VMDLAPEPDDVYW
-338 SNICVPYRLL
+338 SNICVPYRIL

-362 VAFFLFPVS
+362 VAFFLVPVS

-388 LRGILKRKGV
+388 LRGILKRNGV
-398 PQLATG
+398 TQIVTG

-440 ACIKVLCFFIWNV
+440 ACIKVLYFFIWNV

-489 MTYVL
+489 VTYVL

-514 LFSWFIL
+514 LFSRFIL
-521 RNKDPSCHG
+521 RKKDEASHG

-544 LFGLFGFAYAV
+544 LFGLFGFAYAI
-555 LSPLI
+555 LAPLI
-560 LPLLVVYFSI
+560 LPFLVVYFSI

-629 PLIICTLLFHAYCR
+629 PLIICTLLFHEYCR

-657 LIEMDRQDEA
+657 LIEMDRQDEER
-667 SGKMKEMYQ
+667 GRMKEMYQ

-696 PGNGGENLSIHKVQ
+696 PETDKENINIHKVQ
-710 DVEDINP
+710 DIEDVNP
-717 GKSPSHLPPSC
+717 GKSPLHLPSSC
-728 TSIEIKSPRLPV
+728 TSVEVKSPHLPS
-740 SHTSLEISPH
+740 SHTSLEIQNPHLLSPH
-750 ASLEIKSPHLP
+750 APLEIKSR
-761 SPHTSLEIKSPS
+761 
-773 HLPSSIASLEIK
+773 
-785 SPPHL
+785 PHL
-790 PSSRTSLEIK
+790 PSSHTSVEIR
-800 SPPHLPSSRMSLEI
+800 SP
-814 NSPHLPSS
+814 PHLPSS
-822 RTSLEIKNPSHSLSS
+822 RTSLEIKNPSHLPSSCASLEIENPSRRLSS
-837 SKSLEIPSSHLPS
+837 SKSLEITSPHLPSPHTSLDIRSSHLPTAH
-850 PRTSLEIRSSHLPSP
+850 TSLEIRSPHLPSP
-865 HVPSE
+865 HTPSE
-870 IKSPYLPSWDIKSPL
+870 IKSPL
-885 LPSPSESSE
+885 LPSPRESSE
-894 TKSPHLA
+894 TKSPRLA
-901 SPRKSSEIRSPLLP
+901 SPGKSSEIRSPFLPSPRKSLEINSPHSASPCKSSEIRSPLLP

-920 LELKTPRRA
+920 LEIKTPHCA
-929 SPRKSSEIRS
+929 SPRKSSEIKS
-939 PLLPSPCESLEIKS
+939 PRLLSPDTSLEI
-953 PPHASP
+953 
-959 RKSSEFR
+959 
-966 SPHLPS
+966 
-972 QGTSSE
+972 
-978 TEESCGK
+978 EE